1 MCRILIDSIV
11 CNLAKI
17 SFSRKQC
24 GALSKQKL
32 KIMKDKKTIYH
43 YVIDKS
49 GSMGGMENEVISG
62 FNQQLKTLKDLKQEL
77 PDQDFIVS
85 LTFFDDVL
93 QNVVSFGEVKQ
104 LLPLNRNIYR
114 PNGSTAL
121 LDAIGKSVRDIQEK
135 YAGLIAYQKASVVM
149 VILTDGHENSS
160 KYYTYHVIASMIKEL
175 EQTGQWTF
183 NFMGADLD
191 AIHTSRMLNIKSEN
205 TVSFNKADYSNVM
218 AEMSLSMR
226 NYEKSKAAGFMSANL
241 FDNFEDKDLRNKK

>member
-1 MCRILIDSIV
+1 MIGTKV

-17 SFSRKQC
+17 SFSRKQS

-49 GSMGGMENEVISG
+49 GSMGGMENEVITG
-62 FNQQLKTLKDLKQEL
+62 FNQQLNTLKDLKQEL
-77 PDQDFIVS
+77 PEQDFIVS

-93 QNVVSFGEVKQ
+93 QNVVSFGEVEQ

-160 KYYTYHVIASMIKEL
+160 RYYTYHVIASMIKEL

-191 AIHTSRMLNIKSEN
+191 AIHTSRMLNIKTEN
-205 TVSFNKADYSNVM
+205 TVSFDKSDYNNVM
-218 AEMSLSMR
+218 DKMSHSMR
-226 NYEKSKAAGFMSANL
+226 NYEKSKAAGFMSTSL
-241 FDNFEDKDLRNKK
+241 FDNFEEKDLRNKK